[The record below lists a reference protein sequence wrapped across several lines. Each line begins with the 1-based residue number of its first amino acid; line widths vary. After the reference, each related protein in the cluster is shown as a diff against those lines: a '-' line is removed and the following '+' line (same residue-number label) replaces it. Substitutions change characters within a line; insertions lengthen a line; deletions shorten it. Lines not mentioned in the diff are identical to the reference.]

1 MKGKAIIPLVL
12 GLGVGLLAVKMLV
25 DTLKKAK
32 ASNSDQRMVTVVR
45 AKQDIGELEEITKDL
60 VEQIE
65 IADSKLI
72 PVSERMATAE
82 EVIGRVTAKS
92 IPQQSPI
99 LKSMLAPEGTESGM
113 AGRIEPGYRAVSVK
127 IDEASAV
134 AYQVK
139 PGDWV
144 DVIVVMDIQSN
155 NRKSGGS
162 KKQTIAEVILQ
173 KVQVGAI
180 GQMTGGGMSG
190 TPDAKVKP
198 AKSATLIVKEEDV
211 AKLHLAGTKGK
222 ITLAMRGAD
231 DSIATAPL
239 IARESEVFS
248 YKKDEEPEDAE
259 EPQPKQPP
267 MTKTDLF
274 ANMFK
279 PAEQIPHGVTV
290 YHGSPTGALKVEQFL
305 FENNR
310 SRNLLNISDGPG
322 SRAASLFGGMNR
334 TPQPNPGQQN
344 PGQPN
349 QPAGVDTPAVTTPDD
364 ATPPPPPADATDE
377 SGDPENATTNE
388 G

>member
-32 ASNSDQRMVTVVR
+32 ASNTEQRMVTVVR
-45 AKQDIGELEEITKDL
+45 AKQDIGEYQEITKDL

-72 PVSERMATAE
+72 SATERMATAE
-82 EVIGRVTAKS
+82 DVIGRVSSKS

-99 LKSMLAPEGTESGM
+99 LKSMLAPEGTQSGM
-113 AGRIEPGYRAVSVK
+113 SGRIEPGFRAVSVK

-144 DVIVVMDIQSN
+144 DVIVVMDIQAN
-155 NRKSGGS
+155 NRRSGGS

-173 KVQVGAI
+173 RVQVGAI
-180 GQMTGGGMSG
+180 GQTTGGGPAG
-190 TPDAKVKP
+190 APDAKVKP
-198 AKSATLIVKEEDV
+198 AKSATLIVREEDV

-231 DSIATAPL
+231 DSVASTPI

-248 YKKDEEPEDAE
+248 YGRNQEEPEELPVAPKV
-259 EPQPKQPP
+259 EPAP
-267 MTKTDLF
+267 KTDIF

-279 PAEQIPHGVTV
+279 PAEPEQPVGVTI
-290 YHGSPTGALKVEQFL
+290 YHGSPTGTPKVEQFL

-310 SRNLLNISDGPG
+310 TRNLLNVSDGPG
-322 SRAASLFGGMNR
+322 SRAASLFGAVNR
-334 TPQPNPGQQN
+334 SRPQHPATPPHPGSVN
-344 PGQPN
+344 
-349 QPAGVDTPAVTTPDD
+349 VTTPADQDD
-364 ATPPPPPADATDE
+364 ATSPPPPAAEDDHE
-377 SGDPENATTNE
+377 SDSENNPYNE

>member
-25 DTLKKAK
+25 DTLKKAR
-32 ASNSDQRMVTVVR
+32 ATGGDQRTVTVVR
-45 AKQDIGELEEITKDL
+45 AKQDIGELQQISKDL
-60 VEQIE
+60 VEEIE
-65 IADSKLI
+65 VPDTRLI
-72 PVSERMATAE
+72 PASERMAKAE
-82 EVIGRVTAKS
+82 DVIGRVTGKA

-99 LKSMLAPEGTESGM
+99 LKSMLAPEGTEPGM
-113 AGRIEPGYRAVSVK
+113 AGRIEAGYRAVSVK

-144 DVIVVMDIQSN
+144 DVIVVMDVQSN
-155 NRKSGGS
+155 NRRSGGS

-173 KVQVGAI
+173 KVRVGAI
-180 GQMTGGGMSG
+180 GQMTGGVSG

-198 AKSATLIVKEEDV
+198 AKSATLIVREEDV

-231 DSIATAPL
+231 DSVASKPI

-248 YKKDEEPEDAE
+248 YGRNEEE
-259 EPQPKQPP
+259 EETPVAPKPQT
-267 MTKTDLF
+267 TKSDLF

-279 PAEQIPHGVTV
+279 PKEPEQPVGVTV
-290 YHGSPTGALKVEQFL
+290 YHGTPTGALKVEQFL
-305 FENNR
+305 FENNH

-322 SRAASLFGGMNR
+322 SRAASLFGGVNR
-334 TPQPNPGQQN
+334 SRPHDASAPPHSGGGRA
-344 PGQPN
+344 PSSS
-349 QPAGVDTPAVTTPDD
+349 TTPDD
-364 ATPPPPPADATDE
+364 QATPPPSSEADDADDAKSHTV
-377 SGDPENATTNE
+377 NE

>member
-12 GLGVGLLAVKMLV
+12 GLGVGLFAVKMLM

-32 ASNSDQRMVTVVR
+32 ASNTDQRMVTVVR
-45 AKQDIGELEEITKDL
+45 AKQDIGELEEITKDF

-72 PVSERMATAE
+72 PAGERMATAE
-82 EVIGRVTAKS
+82 EVIGRVTAKF

-113 AGRIEPGYRAVSVK
+113 AGRIEPGFRAVSVK

-134 AYQVK
+134 AYQIRAGV
-139 PGDWV
+139 WV
-144 DVIVVMDIQSN
+144 DVIVVMDVQSN

-180 GQMTGGGMSG
+180 GQMTGGGAG
-190 TPDAKVKP
+190 TTPDAKIKP
-198 AKSATLIVKEEDV
+198 AKSATLIVREEDV
-211 AKLHLAGTKGK
+211 PKLHLAGVKGK

-231 DSIATAPL
+231 DSVATAPT

-248 YKKDEEPEDAE
+248 YKHDEEE
-259 EPQPKQPP
+259 EAPADPKPA
-267 MTKTDLF
+267 TKTNLF

-279 PAEQIPHGVTV
+279 PAEPEPPHGVTV
-290 YHGSPTGALKVEQFL
+290 YHGSPTGAFKVEQFL
-305 FENNR
+305 FENNH
-310 SRNLLNISDGPG
+310 SRNILNISDGPG
-322 SRAASLFGGMNR
+322 SRAASLFGNVNR
-334 TPQPNPGQQN
+334 SKPQSPV
-344 PGQPN
+344 QPN
-349 QPAGVDTPAVTTPDD
+349 QPPSVDTPASKTSDDTTTPPAPKATEDEDAGDD
-364 ATPPPPPADATDE
+364 EEVPV
-377 SGDPENATTNE
+377 NE

>member
-32 ASNSDQRMVTVVR
+32 ASGTEQRMVTVVR
-45 AKQDIGELEEITKDL
+45 AKQDIGEFQEITKDL

-72 PVSERMATAE
+72 PVTERMATAE
-82 EVIGRVTAKS
+82 EVIGRVTGKS

-113 AGRIEPGYRAVSVK
+113 SGRIEPGFRAVSVK

-180 GQMTGGGMSG
+180 GQMTGGGASG
-190 TPDAKVKP
+190 APDAKVKP
-198 AKSATLIVKEEDV
+198 AKSATLIVREEDV

-231 DSIATAPL
+231 DSVATTPI

-248 YKKDEEPEDAE
+248 YNRDQEEE
-259 EPQPKQPP
+259 EEKPVVPTPP
-267 MTKTDLF
+267 VATKTDLF

-279 PAEQIPHGVTV
+279 PKAPEEPVGVTV
-290 YHGSPTGALKVEQFL
+290 YHGSNTGAFKVEQFL
-305 FENNR
+305 FENNH

-322 SRAASLFGGMNR
+322 SRAASLFGGATRSKTREPVAPPKPMS
-334 TPQPNPGQQN
+334 
-344 PGQPN
+344 
-349 QPAGVDTPAVTTPDD
+349 VDTPAPTTPDD
-364 ATPPPPPADATDE
+364 TTPPPPPTPAGDE
-377 SGDPENATTNE
+377 SASDSENETINE